1 MSNFLAIATVTAV
14 LRDLLQEGVGTDVP
28 VVRVTTARPDDTISG
43 TPETRVN
50 IYLYQ
55 VTPNAGW
62 RNADVPTRRADGTV
76 VQRPQVALDLHYMI
90 SFYGDESQLMSQ
102 RMLGSVVR
110 TLHARPILTR
120 DLIRNTISSGVSS
133 GSFPFLQNSNLADE
147 VELVKF
153 SPLHLSLEE
162 QSKIWSVFFQIPYV
176 LSVAY
181 QGTVVLIE
189 GDETPQSAL
198 PVRSRSIYVVP
209 FRQPIIDQV
218 ISRDGAELPI
228 TVDSTIS
235 IVGKSLKSAN
245 SLVRFGDTDVPP
257 ALKDVADTLI
267 SLPLSAVDSALQ
279 SSGTRLQAGIQGLQV
294 VQPRAM
300 GTPPVPHE
308 GVQSGVSPFV
318 LHPVIAPN
326 TSTGAYDISTT
337 PIQLA
342 GEPPG
347 VGVLVRNIQPAI
359 GKDQRV
365 MLMLN
370 EVNPNP
376 GQPLR
381 PPGRLPLAY
390 TFQSPSRDQPGT
402 NPAPDTSDSITIPIL
417 NVVPGTYLVR
427 LQVDGAESLLVSN
440 TDGLYTAP
448 QVTIS

>member
-1 MSNFLAIATVTAV
+1 MSNFLAIATVTAT

-28 VVRVTTARPDDTISG
+28 VARVTTARPDDTISG

-133 GSFPFLQNSNLADE
+133 GTFPFLQTSNLADE

-162 QSKIWSVFFQIPYV
+162 QSKIWSIFFQIPYV

-189 GDETPQSAL
+189 GDETPQKAL
-198 PVRSRSIYVVP
+198 PVRSRNIYVVP

-218 ISRDGAELPI
+218 IVREGANLPI
-228 TVDSTIS
+228 TVDSTLS
-235 IVGKSLKSAN
+235 IIGQSLKSGN
-245 SLVRFGDTDVPP
+245 TLVRIGDTDVPP
-257 ALKDVADTLI
+257 ATKDIGDSLI
-267 SLPLSAVDSALQ
+267 SLPLPNVATALQ
-279 SSGTRLQAGIQGLQV
+279 SAGTSLQAGIQGLQI
-294 VQPRAM
+294 VQPQAM
-300 GTPPVPHE
+300 GTPSVPHE
-308 GVQSGVSPFV
+308 GVESGISPFV
-318 LHPVIAPN
+318 LHPVIARAN
-326 TSTGAYDISTT
+326 GAHDISTA
-337 PIQLA
+337 PVQLP

-347 VGVLVRNIQPAI
+347 VGVMVKNIRPAI
-359 GKDQRV
+359 GKEQRV
-365 MLMLN
+365 VLMLN

-376 GQPLR
+376 GQPLA
-381 PPGRLPLAY
+381 PPGRLPRAY
-390 TFQSPSRDQPGT
+390 SFQSPSRDSSGA
-402 NPAPDTSDSITIPIL
+402 APDTSDSITVPIK

-427 LQVDGAESLLVSN
+427 LQVDGAESLLDAN
-440 TDGLYTAP
+440 ADGRYVAP

>member
-1 MSNFLAIATVTAV
+1 MSNFLAIATVTAA

-28 VVRVTTARPDDTISG
+28 VARVTTARPDDTISS

-120 DLIRNTISSGVSS
+120 DLIRNTIASGVSS
-133 GSFPFLQNSNLADE
+133 GSFPFLQGSNLADE

-162 QSKIWSVFFQIPYV
+162 LAKIWSIFYQIPYV

-189 GDETPQSAL
+189 GDETPQTAL
-198 PVRSRSIYVVP
+198 PARTRAIYVAP
-209 FRQPIIDQV
+209 FRQPVIDQV
-218 ISRDGAELPI
+218 IVRGGADQPI
-228 TVDSTIS
+228 IVDSTLAI
-235 IVGKSLKSAN
+235 IGRSLKSAN
-245 SLVRFGDTDVPP
+245 TMVRFGETNVAPAKTDISDTM
-257 ALKDVADTLI
+257 I
-267 SLPLSAVDSALQ
+267 SLPLPTVVAAMQSAG
-279 SSGTRLQAGIQGLQV
+279 SSLQAGIQGLQV

-308 GVQSGVSPFV
+308 GVESSISPFV
-318 LHPVIAPN
+318 LHPVIAKN
-326 TSTGAYDISTT
+326 STSNAYEISTT
-337 PIQLA
+337 AVQLP

-347 VGVLVRNIQPAI
+347 VGVQVKNIRPAI

-365 MLMLN
+365 TLMLN
-370 EVNPNP
+370 EVSPNA
-376 GQPLR
+376 GQPLT
-381 PPGRLPLAY
+381 PPGRLPNAY
-390 TFQSPSRDQPGT
+390 TFQSPSRDQPGAS
-402 NPAPDTSDSITIPIL
+402 PVPDASDAITIPI
-417 NVVPGTYLVR
+417 VKVTPGNYLVR
-427 LQVDGAESLLVSN
+427 LQVDGAESQLDSDAN
-440 TDGLYTAP
+440 GLFNAP

>member
-1 MSNFLAIATVTAV
+1 VSNFLAIATVTAT

-28 VVRVTTARPDDTISG
+28 VARVTTARPDDTISG

-50 IYLYQ
+50 IYLFQ

-133 GSFPFLQNSNLADE
+133 GTFPFLQTSNLADE

-162 QSKIWSVFFQIPYV
+162 QSKIWSIFFQIPYV

-189 GDETPQSAL
+189 GDETPQKAL
-198 PVRSRSIYVVP
+198 PVRSRNIYVVP

-218 ISRDGAELPI
+218 IVREGANLPI
-228 TVDSTIS
+228 TVDSTLS
-235 IVGKSLKSAN
+235 IIGQSLKSGN
-245 SLVRFGDTDVPP
+245 TLVRIGDTDVPP
-257 ALKDVADTLI
+257 ATKDIGDSLI
-267 SLPLSAVDSALQ
+267 SLPLPNVATALQ
-279 SSGTRLQAGIQGLQV
+279 SAGTSLQAGIQGLQI
-294 VQPRAM
+294 VQPQAM
-300 GTPPVPHE
+300 GTPSVPHE
-308 GVQSGVSPFV
+308 GVESGISPFV
-318 LHPVIAPN
+318 LHPVIARAN
-326 TSTGAYDISTT
+326 GAYDISTA
-337 PIQLA
+337 PVQLP

-347 VGVLVRNIQPAI
+347 VGVMVKNIRPAI
-359 GKDQRV
+359 GKEQRV
-365 MLMLN
+365 VLMLN
-370 EVNPNP
+370 EVNPNA
-376 GQPLR
+376 GQPLA
-381 PPGRLPLAY
+381 PPGRLPRAY
-390 TFQSPSRDQPGT
+390 SFQSPSRDSSGA
-402 NPAPDTSDSITIPIL
+402 APDTSDSITVPIK

-427 LQVDGAESLLVSN
+427 LQVDGAESLLDAN
-440 TDGLYTAP
+440 ADGRYVAP

>member
-1 MSNFLAIATVTAV
+1 MSNFLAIATVTAA

-28 VVRVTTARPDDTISG
+28 VARVTTARPDDTVSG

-120 DLIRNTISSGVSS
+120 DLIRNTIASGVSS
-133 GSFPFLQNSNLADE
+133 GTFPFLQTSNLADE

-162 QSKIWSVFFQIPYV
+162 QSKIWSIFFQIPYV

-189 GDETPQSAL
+189 GDETPQSSL
-198 PVRSRSIYVVP
+198 PVRGRVIYVVP

-218 ISRDGAELPI
+218 IVRGGADQPI
-228 TVDSTIS
+228 TVDSTLAI
-235 IVGKSLKSAN
+235 IGKSLKSAN
-245 SLVRFGDTDVPP
+245 TLVRFGDTDVPP
-257 ALKDVADTLI
+257 APGDIADTLI
-267 SLPLSAVDSALQ
+267 SMPLSIVASAVQ
-279 SSGTRLQAGIQGLQV
+279 SSGGNLQAGIQGLQV

-300 GTPPVPHE
+300 GTPPVLHE
-308 GVQSGVSPFV
+308 GVESSVSPFV
-318 LHPVIAPN
+318 LHPVIAKSQ
-326 TSTGAYDISTT
+326 TSGAYDVSTT
-337 PIQLA
+337 PIQLP

-347 VGVLVRNIQPAI
+347 VGVQVKNIQPAI

-365 MLMLN
+365 TLMLN
-370 EVNPNP
+370 EVSPNA
-376 GQPLR
+376 GQPLT
-381 PPGRLPLAY
+381 PPGRLPFAY
-390 TFQSPSRDQPGT
+390 TFQSPSRDLPGT
-402 NPAPDTSDSITIPIL
+402 NPVPDTSDSITIPIL
-417 NVVPGTYLVR
+417 NVSPGTYLVR
-427 LQVDGAESLLVSN
+427 LQVDGAESLLDSN
-440 TDGLYTAP
+440 SDGLYSAP